1 MVLAVHI
8 ILLGANLSKKL
19 WSYKV
24 HVLLLT
30 KIKLYTDI
38 SLQLDGQSPVS
49 SEVVNK

>member
-1 MVLAVHI
+1 MVLAVD
-8 ILLGANLSKKL
+8 ILLQANLSKKL

-30 KIKLYTDI
+30 KIKLY